1 MFNPKVQKK
10 YKIFRKW
17 IFLNIFNMSDFPL
30 PIGINHINFDP
41 TWERQQEFSIGLQS
55 LMQPKFQP
63 VGNRV
68 QEETE
73 RKLDA
78 GGWHPRGQ
86 GPSIIVIPTFV
97 ALEVTFFTFLK
108 AAGAADILL
117 RVVHCAVTSG
127 RLKCPMHTT
136 PPYIPHTHT
145 HTHTD
150 RTPLHTAPWGCGWG
164 WREALQTLSRDLRGR
179 ETARLHRWNRGPP

>member
-1 MFNPKVQKK
+1 
-10 YKIFRKW
+10 
-17 IFLNIFNMSDFPL
+17 MSDFPL

-78 GGWHPRGQ
+78 GG
-86 GPSIIVIPTFV
+86 
-97 ALEVTFFTFLK
+97 
-108 AAGAADILL
+108 
-117 RVVHCAVTSG
+117 
-127 RLKCPMHTT
+127 
-136 PPYIPHTHT
+136 
-145 HTHTD
+145 
-150 RTPLHTAPWGCGWG
+150 
-164 WREALQTLSRDLRGR
+164 
-179 ETARLHRWNRGPP
+179 